1 MGEVSYA
8 IRSLARSRGFT
19 VAAILTLAIGIG
31 ATTAIYSV
39 VNTILLQPL
48 PYPDAD
54 RLFTVVENIAPF
66 RAGFQWTQRGPNN
79 LEFAEWRSRAKTFDL
94 TAASVG
100 MGQRL
105 VRTSRGT
112 AGLWGTAVSTDL
124 LDLLG
129 ARAMLG
135 RTIVPA
141 DDQAPDVVILS
152 ADTWRRHF
160 DADPNI
166 VGRAIEF
173 RAGGI
178 SQSAPRVLTVVGVMP
193 PSFRYGGDFLTPI
206 VFDAREFTVGG
217 GPRPFGVSMIGR
229 LAPGVT
235 REAAT
240 QEANDIGAAIR
251 PPRPANA
258 PPLPGVRF
266 ELVGMK
272 EQLVR
277 PAENALQVLLGA
289 VAVVLLIVCANVANL
304 LLARGTT
311 RQREIAVRAAMG
323 ASRARIIRLIAA
335 ECGVLALAGGVAGA
349 FVGAGGVW
357 LVRELAITEAEGV
370 FRLIFGASL
379 LPRAAELTID
389 LRVLGIALVLASIT
403 ALAFGLLPA
412 IQLSRAN
419 HLAAMGTRGSATG
432 RREPR
437 TRSVLVVAQMVLAMV
452 LLVGAGLLA
461 HSFVQLMRTDLGFTT
476 SNVLE
481 FQLLLP
487 DTYSV
492 PRKADVITEM
502 LSRLRALPGVTGA
515 GFSRHGVLI
524 GEELMIGN
532 FVPPGRG
539 LDEMRKET
547 MARVRSVSPGFIT
560 ALEMRMIRGREFLD
574 SDGAT
579 APLVVV
585 MNQSA
590 ARKYFG
596 GHEAAVGQTIDWYLA
611 NTGVPM
617 QVVGVVGDIR
627 NESPARESKP
637 EVFVDYR
644 QMIARFARDNEPVGR
659 TNEAAIGL
667 QSFVIRTAGDPRA
680 FVPQVRE
687 LVARVDPAIGVDSIE
702 PADRLLA
709 ASVARQRFYATLLMV
724 FAAVAALLAAIGI
737 YGVLAYSVVTRTQ
750 EIGVRM
756 ALGAQRSQ
764 VLGLILRKAAVL
776 TVIGVALGVIG
787 AAATARYLQ
796 SMLFGIE
803 PLDPL
808 TFAAVALG
816 FTAVAAA
823 ASYLPARHATRVEP
837 VVALRSE

>member
-1 MGEVSYA
+1 MSELLYA
-8 IRSLARSRGFT
+8 VRSLARSPGFT
-19 VAAILTLAIGIG
+19 VAATLTLAIGIG

-54 RLFTVVENIAPF
+54 RLFTVVENMAPV

-79 LEFAEWRSRAKTFDL
+79 LEFAEWRARTKTLDQ
-94 TAASVG
+94 TAAAIG

-112 AGLWGTAVSTDL
+112 AGLWGTAVAGNL

-129 ARAMLG
+129 GRPLMG
-135 RTIVPA
+135 RTLTPA
-141 DDQAPDVVILS
+141 DDTNPDVVVLS
-152 ADTWRRHF
+152 FETWRRHF
-160 DADPNI
+160 DGDPDI
-166 VGRAIEF
+166 IGRAIEF

-178 SQSAPRVLTVVGVMP
+178 SQAVPRLLIVVGVMP
-193 PSFRYGGDFLTPI
+193 QSFRYGGDFMTPI
-206 VFDAREFTVGG
+206 VAD
-217 GPRPFGVSMIGR
+217 PKRPFGVSMIGR

-240 QEANDIGAAIR
+240 QEANDIGAAVR
-251 PPRPANA
+251 PPRPAA
-258 PPLPGVRF
+258 ALPLPGLRF

-277 PAENALQVLLGA
+277 PAETALQVLLAA
-289 VAVVLLIVCANVANL
+289 VGVVLLIVCANVANL

-323 ASRARIIRLIAA
+323 AGRARIIRLIAA

-349 FVGAGGVW
+349 LIGAGGVW
-357 LVRELAITEAEGV
+357 LVRELAITEAEGL

-379 LPRAAELTID
+379 LPRAAELSVN
-389 LRVLGIALVLASIT
+389 LRVFGIALTLATIT
-403 ALAFGLLPA
+403 AMAFGLLPA
-412 IQLSRAN
+412 ILLSRAN
-419 HLAAMGTRGSATG
+419 HLAAMGTRGAATG

-437 TRSVLVVAQMVLAMV
+437 ARSVLVVGQLFLATV

-461 HSFVQLMRTDLGFTT
+461 HSFVRLMRTDLGYTT
-476 SNVLE
+476 THLLE

-492 PRKADVITEM
+492 GKKADTITDV
-502 LSRLRALPGVTGA
+502 LSRLRTVPGVIGA

-547 MARVRSVSPGFIT
+547 MARVRSVSPGFIST
-560 ALEMRMIRGREFLD
+560 LEMRVLRGREFLD
-574 SDGAT
+574 RDDAT
-579 APLVVV
+579 APFVVV

-590 ARKYFG
+590 ATKYFG
-596 GHEAAVGQTIDWYLA
+596 SEAAAVGQTIDWYLA

-644 QMIARFARDNEPVGR
+644 QMIARFARDNEPAGR

-680 FVPQVRE
+680 FIPQVRE
-687 LVARVDPAIGVDSIE
+687 LVAGVDPVIGVDSIE

-709 ASVARQRFYATLLMV
+709 ASVARQRFYATLLIV
-724 FAAVAALLAAIGI
+724 FAGVAALLAAIGV

-756 ALGAQRSQ
+756 ALGAERAQ
-764 VLGLILRKAAVL
+764 VLALILRKGIALAAVGI
-776 TVIGVALGVIG
+776 TLGVIG
-787 AAATARYLQ
+787 AAGAARYLQ

-808 TFAAVALG
+808 TFVAVATG

-823 ASYLPARHATRVEP
+823 ASYLPARRATRVDP
-837 VVALRSE
+837 IVALRVD

>member
-48 PYPDAD
+48 PYQDAD

-79 LEFAEWRSRAKTFDL
+79 LEFAEWRARAKTFDL

-141 DDQAPDVVILS
+141 DDLAPDVAVLS

-178 SQSAPRVLTVVGVMP
+178 SRSAPRMLTVVGVMP

-258 PPLPGVRF
+258 PPLPGRRF

-277 PAENALQVLLGA
+277 PAETALQVLLGA

-349 FVGAGGVW
+349 LVGAGGVW
-357 LVRELAITEAEGV
+357 LVRELAITEAEGL

-379 LPRAAELTID
+379 LPRAAELAID
-389 LRVLGIALVLASIT
+389 LRVLGIALVLASVT

-461 HSFVQLMRTDLGFTT
+461 HSFVRLMRTDLGFTT

-492 PRKADVITEM
+492 PRKADVITEL

-560 ALEMRMIRGREFLD
+560 ALEMRMLRGREFLD

-596 GHEAAVGQTIDWYLA
+596 NDAGAVGQTIDWYLA

-644 QMIARFARDNEPVGR
+644 QMIARFALDNEPVGR

-724 FAAVAALLAAIGI
+724 FAAVAALLAGIGI

-764 VLGLILRKAAVL
+764 VLGLILRKAVVL
-776 TVIGVALGVIG
+776 TGIGVALGVIG

-816 FTAVAAA
+816 FTVVAAA
-823 ASYLPARHATRVEP
+823 ASFLPARHATRVEP